1 MREWSLLAAWP
12 PSSVPPLPS
21 PASSWPAR
29 TKAFNKCNT
38 ITCRTCLEEEQQQ
51 QQQWQRQRQQQQRR
65 QPVGQRNNSIAW
77 LTVTPDCRLPTPT
90 LTADSRLQTPD
101 SVEPSAVDFSEL
113 LIAPRALSVA
123 FPLAPQIF
131 KCCACDFSFRFAT
144 VAVAEAAASGP
155 ASALSPASAGK
166 WSRWD

>member
-1 MREWSLLAAWP
+1 MLRGRATATAA
-12 PSSVPPLPS
+12 V
-21 PASSWPAR
+21 AEAEAETAAAAKATSWP
-29 TKAFNKCNT
+29 
-38 ITCRTCLEEEQQQ
+38 EEQLNCLAYCDS
-51 QQQWQRQRQQQQRR
+51 RL
-65 QPVGQRNNSIAW
+65 S
-77 LTVTPDCRLPTPT
+77 TPDSDC
-90 LTADSRLQTPD
+90 RLQTPD

-131 KCCACDFSFRFAT
+131 KCCACDFSFRLAT
-144 VAVAEAAASGP
+144 VAVAEAAASAP